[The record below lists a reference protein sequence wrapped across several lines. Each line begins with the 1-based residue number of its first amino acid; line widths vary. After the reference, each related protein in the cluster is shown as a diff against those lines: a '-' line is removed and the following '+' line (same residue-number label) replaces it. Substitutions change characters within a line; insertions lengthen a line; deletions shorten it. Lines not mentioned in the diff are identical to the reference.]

1 QGFCLP
7 PWNMMIWSRRRLFCT
22 TTKVA
27 STSTTAGNSWSAR
40 DAYACPSPKDLVKH
54 LDEFI
59 IGQTDAKRVV
69 AIAVRDRWRR
79 QQIADAGLRKELL
92 PTNILLEGPSGCG
105 KTEIARRLADVIGA
119 PLVKVVATKYT
130 EVGFI
135 GEDTQTMI
143 HELADSSYDME
154 RKRVMSEV
162 QVEARKLAIEAI
174 ARAYLCTP
182 EGTGEESVAAAK
194 DLIEKEDPRTMS
206 IEIEIE

>member
-1 QGFCLP
+1 VTS
-7 PWNMMIWSRRRLFCT
+7 I
-22 TTKVA
+22 
-27 STSTTAGNSWSAR
+27 STNAGNMWIAR
-40 DAYACPSPKDLVKH
+40 DSYACPSPKDLVKH

-79 QQIADAGLRKELL
+79 QQIADPGLRKELL

-162 QVEARKLAIEAI
+162 Q
-174 ARAYLCTP
+174 
-182 EGTGEESVAAAK
+182 
-194 DLIEKEDPRTMS
+194 
-206 IEIEIE
+206 